1 MLGMTNMKIS
11 ASQYATTLYEL
22 TLDKSKPEIDSVT
35 KKFTEMLI
43 KNHHLKMAKKI
54 IEKFNGIYNRKNG
67 IIEAEVATAREL
79 ESSQVHKVESFI
91 KEKYKAKEVVIKN
104 KIDESIKGGIIIKI
118 GDEIIDAS
126 LKNSLTNLSKLLKV

>member
-1 MLGMTNMKIS
+1 
-11 ASQYATTLYEL
+11 
-22 TLDKSKPEIDSVT
+22 
-35 KKFTEMLI
+35 MLI